1 MSLKGV
7 VLICFALGS
16 LTWVRMARDR
26 DLAGGV
32 GAAPLDGRGGPRNGR
47 EYVAGVRDRRR
58 GGGLEDGED
67 EDEWES
73 VPKSPDNE
81 RRNRAGHVADNAMD
95 WRRAGAG
102 GKQQNAKGP
111 ATRER
116 EGGRKTS
123 FPAWMAEESEPSWM
137 SEGQE
142 DGQYQMG
149 GGGGGQGGGGGHEG
163 DIDVDVSGMDGIQAF
178 KAQMKERERR
188 ERERNQG
195 SSSAIAA
202 GPPPGLE
209 KRADNDDH
217 ESKRDGMAALQSVG
231 MNQQERSAAALFDNF
246 ASSAKQRQQEKQQ
259 QQQDYSQDQQ
269 QSPEQPGF
277 TSEAGSGRAATVSGA
292 DNVVLP
298 SRSSRFARFFD
309 GKPQAAA
316 LAAQQK
322 QMGGSGPDQS
332 PLSTI
337 KQASQPRDNGSNVMA
352 DLFKGLSTE
361 SSEAK
366 EPSGPASPPGL
377 NRNPSEADVQSMQKI
392 MGSAGRRRAA
402 ANKGQEDRGQDT
414 AYARGATTGPPPGLT
429 SGGGGAPSQAE
440 RASPPLHQGGQQA
453 HSPTSPY
460 RHAPPPPPQHAAQG
474 SWANAVA
481 NSGQPFDPR
490 LGPFGGSP
498 PGPGQQGPPFR
509 PPFGMDPRLLSR
521 GAPPPQGIPPQFAGS
536 MNGMPPMG
544 RGPPGNFGMPPFG
557 PGVRPPPP
565 TPLPP
570 QLQQH
575 MMNLPPQAQHQLLM
589 QHFQQPRR
597 NCPTL
602 WRPTPAA
609 TTTAPP
615 CKSGTS
621 TRQRWSLSP
630 STFPIAIA
638 RLVQC
643 QSKCPIDGA
652 AGTGTRRCF

>member
-1 MSLKGV
+1 
-7 VLICFALGS
+7 
-16 LTWVRMARDR
+16 MARDR
-26 DLAGGV
+26 DLAGGIG
-32 GAAPLDGRGGPRNGR
+32 GATLDGRNGPRSGR
-47 EYVAGVRDRRR
+47 EVIAGARDKRR
-58 GGGLEDGED
+58 GGGLDDGED

-111 ATRER
+111 AAKER

-149 GGGGGQGGGGGHEG
+149 GGAGRGGGHEG
-163 DIDVDVSGMDGIQAF
+163 DIDVDVTGMDGIQAF

-195 SSSAIAA
+195 SSSATAA

-209 KRADNDDH
+209 KRLDAEDH
-217 ESKRDGMAALQSVG
+217 DTKRDGMAALQSVG

-259 QQQDYSQDQQ
+259 QQQDDSQDQQ
-269 QSPEQPGF
+269 HSPEQPDF
-277 TSEAGSGRAATVSGA
+277 ASEAGQGRGATASGA
-292 DNVVLP
+292 DTVVLP

-322 QMGGSGPDQS
+322 QMAGSGSDQS
-332 PLSTI
+332 PSGTF
-337 KQASQPRDNGSNVMA
+337 KQTSQTRDNGPNVMA

-361 SSEAK
+361 RSEVK
-366 EPSGPASPPGL
+366 EASGPASPPGL

-392 MGSAGRRRAA
+392 MALLGGGAA
-402 ANKGQEDRGQDT
+402 ANKGHEDRGQDA
-414 AYARGATTGPPPGLT
+414 AYSKAGPPPGLT
-429 SGGGGAPSQAE
+429 SAGAAAPSQTE
-440 RASPPLHQGGQQA
+440 RASPPLHQGGQRQ

-460 RHAPPPPPQHAAQG
+460 RHAPPPQHAAQG
-474 SWANAVA
+474 SWANAV
-481 NSGQPFDPR
+481 SSPGQPFDPR

-498 PGPGQQGPPFR
+498 PGPGQQGPQFR

-521 GAPPPQGIPPQFAGS
+521 GGPPPQGIPPQYAAA
-536 MNGMPPMG
+536 MNGIPSMG
-544 RGPPGNFGMPPFG
+544 RGPPANFGMPPFG

-565 TPLPP
+565 PPLPP

-589 QHFQQPRR
+589 QHFQHHAASAPSYGGPPQQQQQPHHLAS
-597 NCPTL
+597 PGL
-602 WRPTPAA
+602 QQHSGSHSPL
-609 TTTAPP
+609 PP
-615 CKSGTS
+615 F
-621 TRQRWSLSP
+621 LSP
-630 STFPIAIA
+630 SPASSHA
-638 RLVQC
+638 N
-643 QSKCPIDGA
+643 QSAQLMALLGQGPAGGA
-652 AGTGTRRCF
+652 SNS